1 MRQFGE
7 RFDRAVARFLEQNS
21 RDPNVVMVDG
31 VPQPKELVAAK
42 RLAQW
47 IEKLDPAGSEA
58 LHLAAYC
65 QHLRR
70 WEIARGDFDA
80 GRIGYLKWRKTL
92 GRFHAD
98 EAARVLR
105 EVGYDE
111 STVEAVKQIN
121 MKLALQT
128 NPDCATMEDALCLSF
143 LEHEFAEF
151 SAKHPDEKVVDI
163 VAKTWKKMTAKAHA
177 VALTL
182 PFDERSSTLIKQAL
196 ATPSA

>member
-1 MRQFGE
+1 MAQFGE
-7 RFDRAVARFLEQNS
+7 RFERAIARFLEQNG
-21 RDPNVVMVDG
+21 RDPNVVVVNG
-31 VPQPKELVAAK
+31 VNEPKERVAAQ

-47 IEKLDPAGSEA
+47 VAKLSPEGSEA

-70 WEIARGDFDA
+70 WEIARTDYEP

-98 EAARVLR
+98 EAATVLR
-105 EVGYDE
+105 DVGYDDA
-111 STVEAVKQIN
+111 TIDAVRQIN

-128 NPDCATMEDALCLSF
+128 NADCATMEDALCLSF

-151 SAKHPDEKVVDI
+151 SAKHPDDKVI
-163 VAKTWKKMTAKAHA
+163 
-177 VALTL
+177 
-182 PFDERSSTLIKQAL
+182 
-196 ATPSA
+196 